1 MGVDATL
8 RPSSRVQTRLGLESA
23 RFSDVRTGPREV
35 FDVKIWRA
43 STTWQLTERFLLRNI
58 TEHNTFSK
66 ELDFNLLLTYRV
78 NAGTAFY
85 FGYDDHYRQA
95 DHFDDDATSLPRRC
109 YFTTDL
115 RRTNR
120 AIVTKLQYLFRY

>member
-1 MGVDATL
+1 M
-8 RPSSRVQTRLGLESA
+8 
-23 RFSDVRTGPREV
+23 
-35 FDVKIWRA
+35 
-43 STTWQLTERFLLRNI
+43 
-58 TEHNTFSK
+58 
-66 ELDFNLLLTYRV
+66 LTYRV

-95 DHFDDDATSLPRRC
+95 DRFDEDR
-109 YFTTDL
+109 YFTTGL